1 MGLQLHQMP
10 GKRYFATV
18 ALTAAFSIGLLGQF
32 TAETRLVV
40 LHASVSDRQGNLFS
54 NLDRADFRVLENGMP
69 QEIKQFRHEDIPV
82 SLGIVIDGSGSMLP
96 KLPRVEAAALALV
109 RESNQQDEVFVVNFN
124 DQAFLD
130 VQFTSDIHKMEQG
143 LSRIDARGGTA
154 MRDAIK
160 MSLDYCRA
168 AATKEKRV
176 LLVITDGNDNAS
188 RSSLDRI
195 VRQAQQSESV
205 IYAIGLFSQEKRADA
220 AQAKQALKKLT
231 SATGGLVFY
240 PNDVA
245 EVQQLAVEIARDIRS
260 QYVITYSPRI
270 QTLDGSYRQIKVTVK
285 AHGYPV
291 VRTRNGYHAVPEES
305 DLKTFPGS
313 EENLTA
319 TPSKENKQ

>member
-54 NLDRADFRVLENGMP
+54 NLDRANFRVLENGMP
-69 QEIKQFRHEDIPV
+69 QEIKQFLHEDIPV

-168 AATKEKRV
+168 AATKEERV

-205 IYAIGLFSQEKRADA
+205 VYAIGLFSQEKRADA

-291 VRTRNGYHAVPEES
+291 VRTRNGYYAVPEES
-305 DLKTFPGS
+305 DLKTFPGP

>member
-1 MGLQLHQMP
+1 MGLQLQQMP

-18 ALTAAFSIGLLGQF
+18 ALTAALSIRLLAQF

-40 LHASVSDRQGNLFS
+40 LHASVSDRQGNLLS
-54 NLDRADFRVLENGMP
+54 NLDQAAFRVLENGTP

-109 RESNQQDEVFVVNFN
+109 HESNQEDEVFVVNFN

-130 VQFTSDIHKMEQG
+130 VPFTNDIHKMEQG
-143 LSRIDARGGTA
+143 LGRIDARGGTA

-160 MSLDYCRA
+160 MSLDYCRG

-220 AQAKQALKKLT
+220 AQAKQALKELT

-260 QYVITYSPRI
+260 QYLITYSPRI

-291 VRTRNGYHAVPEES
+291 VRTRNGYYAVSEES

-313 EENLTA
+313 EKNLIA
-319 TPSKENKQ
+319 TPSKENKR

>member
-1 MGLQLHQMP
+1 MGCLR
-10 GKRYFATV
+10 K
-18 ALTAAFSIGLLGQF
+18 
-32 TAETRLVV
+32 
-40 LHASVSDRQGNLFS
+40 
-54 NLDRADFRVLENGMP
+54 
-69 QEIKQFRHEDIPV
+69 KQFRHEDIPV

-109 RESNQQDEVFVVNFN
+109 HESNQEDEVFVVNFN

-130 VQFTSDIHKMEQG
+130 VPFTNDIHKMEQG
-143 LSRIDARGGTA
+143 LGRIDARGGTA

-160 MSLDYCRA
+160 MSLDYCRGA
-168 AATKEKRV
+168 AAKEKRV

-220 AQAKQALKKLT
+220 AQAKQALKELT

-240 PNDVA
+240 PKDVG

-260 QYVITYSPRI
+260 QYLITYSPRI
-270 QTLDGSYRQIKVTVK
+270 QTSDGSYRQIKVTVK

-291 VRTRNGYHAVPEES
+291 VRTRNGYYALSEES

-313 EENLTA
+313 EKHLVA
-319 TPSKENKQ
+319 TPSKENKR

>member
-1 MGLQLHQMP
+1 VGLQLYQMP
-10 GKRYFATV
+10 GKRYFVTV
-18 ALTAAFSIGLLGQF
+18 ALTAVFSIRMLGQF

-40 LHASVSDRQGNLFS
+40 LHASVSDRQGNLLS
-54 NLDRADFRVLENGMP
+54 DLDRAAFRVIENGMP

-96 KLPRVEAAALALV
+96 KLSRVEAAALALV

-130 VQFTSDIHKMEQG
+130 VPFTNDIHQMEQG

-160 MSLDYCRA
+160 MSLDYCRG

-285 AHGYPV
+285 GHGYPV
-291 VRTRNGYHAVPEES
+291 VRTRNGYYAVREES
-305 DLKTFPGS
+305 DSKTLPGS
-313 EENLTA
+313 EKNLIA
-319 TPSKENKQ
+319 TPSKENKR